1 MKQFSEI
8 IESKNVEEL
17 NIAKNS
23 INYINKEDLK
33 TYLEITNKF
42 LSNEAKEIIDWLI
55 INNDTYL
62 HDLDPEGKADN
73 ALAYFYSKGTPKES
87 HFKELYSKI
96 GTLYKKDR
104 LIEIPVFQSKEQ
116 FKSIIDKKISPDEVL
131 LDLVT
136 EKGRAKVV
144 QQFTP
149 LIYKII
155 RQWINKSNLG
165 TDDLLSVAY
174 EAITYAMNTFGKRK
188 IRDEHGKWVEIT
200 EPDEKTVKY
209 SFKQYAAYCIANGI
223 RDEIKHKSHLVR
235 VPSSVQS
242 KERKEKGFN
251 TKNYAVSGDKTV
263 GHDNEGQGKTLFDYI
278 DSGDT
283 QNTGIDM
290 EDMNKLWKYIYT
302 KLGENFKPRDLEI
315 FYSMFGL
322 NGYKETKGKDLA
334 KKFGI
339 GPSAITPIKNKIIN
353 FIKKDDKLWAAFTEI
368 LSLVGETKQEKY
380 RSEDQFL
387 EEHSI
392 KINDN
397 E

>member
-1 MKQFSEI
+1 MKQFSQI
-8 IESKNVEEL
+8 IESKSIDDL

-23 INYINKEDLK
+23 INFISKEDLK
-33 TYLEITNKF
+33 TYLEVANKF
-42 LSNEAKEIIDWLI
+42 LSPEAKEIIDWLI
-55 INNDTYL
+55 INNDTYIK
-62 HDLDPEGKADN
+62 DLDPSGKADN
-73 ALAYFYSKGTPKES
+73 ALAEFYLKGTPKED
-87 HFKELYSKI
+87 HFKELYNKI
-96 GTLYKKDR
+96 GQLYKKER

-116 FKSIIDKKISPDEVL
+116 FQSIIDKKISPDEVL

-136 EKGRAKVV
+136 DRGRSKVV
-144 QQFTP
+144 EKFTP

-174 EAITYAMNTFGKRK
+174 EGITYAMNTFGKRK
-188 IRDEHGKWVEIT
+188 IRDEHGKWVEIK

-209 SFKQYAAYCIANGI
+209 SFQQYAAYCIANAI

-235 VPSSVQS
+235 IPASIQK
-242 KERKEKGFN
+242 KERDTKGFN
-251 TKNYAVSGDKTV
+251 TKNYAVSGEKTV
-263 GHDNEGQGKTLFDYI
+263 GHNKDGQGKILFDYI

-283 QNTGIDM
+283 QNTGVDL
-290 EDMNKLWKYIYT
+290 EDMDKLWKYIYT

-392 KINDN
+392 KISDND
-397 E
+397 